1 MLKIVLEWH
10 FALEWMQLQKKKK
23 KITVLLFDVDV
34 NMMCKYKS
42 I

>member
-10 FALEWMQLQKKKK
+10 FALEWMQLQKK

>member
-10 FALEWMQLQKKKK
+10 FALEWMQLQKKK